1 MTFSVGCLTGLPST
15 AGRSD
20 VLAPFVSLHGKVRRV
35 HTSSVRLYTQFP
47 QFDPTAAR
55 STLQMVKPQTTRAS
69 PFFSSLSLLNFIF
82 CQRISCPS
90 VLCLALSSTSSSAGD
105 DNQPPSASASQDSV
119 WNWPVR
125 KDQLPEMSKGL
136 VLLHSLGIGRES
148 GGVSFGPYWPL
159 FSSLRPQD
167 VFSKGLVHLPRKGRL
182 RFPCTESR
190 ISKLL
195 FFFFLFLS
203 NYTVCLYKYI
213 TLPKNAHISSRAP
226 CFPFL
231 YDIWS
236 LLANSEYVRGGSL
249 SWMHRER
256 LEEVGFPPL
265 FIHG

>member
-190 ISKLL
+190 ISEFL
-195 FFFFLFLS
+195 FFFFYFCQTTQYVCTNILHCQRMHIFLLVLLVSPFYMTFDLF
-203 NYTVCLYKYI
+203 
-213 TLPKNAHISSRAP
+213 
-226 CFPFL
+226 
-231 YDIWS
+231 
-236 LLANSEYVRGGSL
+236 
-249 SWMHRER
+249 
-256 LEEVGFPPL
+256 
-265 FIHG
+265 

>member
-1 MTFSVGCLTGLPST
+1 MFWRPLLAFMERSGVFIHPVWGFTPSFHSLTPQPPAQRFRWLNHKPL
-15 AGRSD
+15 
-20 VLAPFVSLHGKVRRV
+20 VLL
-35 HTSSVRLYTQFP
+35 L
-47 QFDPTAAR
+47 
-55 STLQMVKPQTTRAS
+55 
-69 PFFSSLSLLNFIF
+69 FFSSLSLLNFIF

-190 ISKLL
+190 ISEFL
-195 FFFFLFLS
+195 FFFFFYFCQTTQYVCTNILHCQRMHIFLLVLLVSPFYMTFDLF
-203 NYTVCLYKYI
+203 
-213 TLPKNAHISSRAP
+213 
-226 CFPFL
+226 
-231 YDIWS
+231 
-236 LLANSEYVRGGSL
+236 
-249 SWMHRER
+249 
-256 LEEVGFPPL
+256 
-265 FIHG
+265 